1 MVYKSYNLL
10 FTDDSVRKVNL
21 NSIHHVN
28 IKALATELLGIK
40 NHLSN
45 QMTCNIFPNQNILS
59 TIWFF
64 FNTNFSENKK
74 DQKHRTIQNKNARL
88 GTFMVAT
95 ASLFSIILVK

>member
-10 FTDDSVRKVNL
+10 FTDDSVRKENL

-45 QMTCNIFPNQNILS
+45 QMICNIFPNQNILS

-88 GTFMVAT
+88 ETFMVAT